1 MKSLFTFLPVLTL
14 LAIIVSCGG
23 EQRESIV
30 VEASSMEDALSLAA
44 KTNTFIVVEFWMD
57 G

>member
-1 MKSLFTFLPVLTL
+1 MKSLFRFLPVLTL

-44 KTNTFIVVEFWMD
+44 KTNTFIVVEFWTD